1 VEEAGAWADSQAR
14 TGGGSVEEA
23 FVVVE
28 ADFAGSFPVE
38 RVP

>member
-1 VEEAGAWADSQAR
+1 MGGFPGADLAA
-14 TGGGSVEEA
+14 GSVEEA